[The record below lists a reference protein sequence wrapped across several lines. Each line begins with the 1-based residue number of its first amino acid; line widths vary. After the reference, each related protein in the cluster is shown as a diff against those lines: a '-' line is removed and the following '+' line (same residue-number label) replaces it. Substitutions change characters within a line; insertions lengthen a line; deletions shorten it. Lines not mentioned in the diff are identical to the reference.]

1 MSTQTAGPV
10 LRIPLPKFGRQ
21 PIDDPLPDN
30 ATVTPAGTDELP
42 SSPHPA
48 ATPSSPGPM
57 DDPDAGPPR
66 PPALSPGPPTRTG
79 TSSRARG
86 DAKTAGEVVAGLIG
100 ILCAVAFTWAG
111 RRGWAFRQPTVEQ
124 IDSVAVPLG
133 AIAARHLPTD
143 AIAPDVIDAT
153 KAVKGVHL
161 YVLDG
166 PMFTRYPTEPTG
178 DDLP

>member
-1 MSTQTAGPV
+1 MSTQTTAP

-21 PIDDPLPDN
+21 PIDDPLPAN
-30 ATVTPAGTDELP
+30 ATLTPAETDGPP
-42 SSPHPA
+42 SGRHPP
-48 ATPSSPGPM
+48 TSTPGPDPM
-57 DDPDAGPPR
+57 DGPAGDPPR

-79 TSSRARG
+79 TYSRARG

-153 KAVKGVHL
+153 KAVKGAHL

-166 PMFTRYPTEPTG
+166 PIFTRYPTEPTG
-178 DDLP
+178 D